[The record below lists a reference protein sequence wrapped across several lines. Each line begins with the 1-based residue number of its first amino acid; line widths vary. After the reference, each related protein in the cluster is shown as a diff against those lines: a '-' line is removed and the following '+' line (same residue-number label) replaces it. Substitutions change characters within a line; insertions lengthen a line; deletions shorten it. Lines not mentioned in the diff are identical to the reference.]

1 MHFEHTEKTKNL
13 MNLVSKFI
21 EDNVRPAEKVYA
33 GQMKGF
39 RDSGNPWQVP
49 PVIYELKDKAKSEGL
64 WNFSLTGELGYGLSN
79 LEYAPLAEMMG
90 PGWIP
95 DVFNSAA
102 PDAGNMEVLAKYGT
116 DQQKDKWLKP
126 LLDGTMKSAFAM
138 TEPAVAS
145 SDATNI
151 SSSIVADGD
160 DYVINGEKW
169 WTSGYGRPDC
179 SFMIFMGVSN
189 PDAPKHQRQSMIIV
203 PKDTLGINLERWLT
217 VYGSDHA
224 PSGHAHLT
232 FKDVRV
238 PKENMILGEGRGFE
252 IAQGRLGPGRIHHC
266 MKIIGGAETA
276 LKLLCERASS
286 RIAFGKPIA
295 ELGGN
300 YDVIAKCRTEIE
312 MCRLLVLKAAYMM
325 DTVGNKVAKSEL
337 AQAKAEV
344 PMMAVRVIE
353 RAIQIHGGA
362 GVSQDTPLAG
372 LYSSIRYLRL
382 GDGPDEV
389 HRRTIALA
397 ELSNYID

>member
-1 MHFEHTEKTKNL
+1 
-13 MNLVSKFI
+13 
-21 EDNVRPAEKVYA
+21 
-33 GQMKGF
+33 MKEF

-169 WTSGYGRPDC
+169 WT
-179 SFMIFMGVSN
+179 
-189 PDAPKHQRQSMIIV
+189 
-203 PKDTLGINLERWLT
+203 
-217 VYGSDHA
+217 
-224 PSGHAHLT
+224 
-232 FKDVRV
+232 
-238 PKENMILGEGRGFE
+238 
-252 IAQGRLGPGRIHHC
+252 
-266 MKIIGGAETA
+266 
-276 LKLLCERASS
+276 
-286 RIAFGKPIA
+286 
-295 ELGGN
+295 
-300 YDVIAKCRTEIE
+300 
-312 MCRLLVLKAAYMM
+312 
-325 DTVGNKVAKSEL
+325 
-337 AQAKAEV
+337 
-344 PMMAVRVIE
+344 
-353 RAIQIHGGA
+353 
-362 GVSQDTPLAG
+362 
-372 LYSSIRYLRL
+372 
-382 GDGPDEV
+382 
-389 HRRTIALA
+389 
-397 ELSNYID
+397 